1 MDLQLVLVIGD
12 SPNNK
17 KLTQNNIMNKKCY
30 YVSLWPKNCNQCGP
44 NINAGFVH
52 ISIHLNIFT
61 FLLCSIWK
69 ILRRMMLRR
78 WKLLENQFF
87 FHS

>member
-17 KLTQNNIMNKKCY
+17 KLAQNNIMNKKCY

-44 NINAGFVH
+44 NINAGL
-52 ISIHLNIFT
+52 STLALT
-61 FLLCSIWK
+61 LTSLP
-69 ILRRMMLRR
+69 
-78 WKLLENQFF
+78 FF
-87 FHS
+87 FAAFGKF